1 MPPSKSYRRVM
12 LGRKSIHAAEC
23 FAGNF
28 VGAGFGINEDL
39 TGHLPDSWRDFN
51 KEYVPKWMALH
62 PGKSKISAGL
72 SCGALWV
79 VCKGLKSGDIVLCP
93 DGAGSYRVGEIA
105 GDYQYVPSGNLP
117 HRRPV
122 RWLDVS
128 IPRDSMSEALR
139 NSTGSIGTV
148 SEVTAYADEIDR
160 LIGAAAAPAIIAADP
175 SIEDPAAFA
184 MEAHLEHFLVANWGQ
199 TAFGQDFTIFEEDG
213 EQVGKQ
219 YETDAGRIDI
229 LAVSKDKKRLLV
241 IELKRGRI
249 SDIVVGQLLRYM
261 GYVKEELAEVD
272 QVVEGVIIGLEDD
285 QKLRWAIAPVPAI
298 KFYRYQI
305 NFKLIGA

>member
-1 MPPSKSYRRVM
+1 MPPNKSYRRVM
-12 LGRKSIHAAEC
+12 LGRKSMHAPEC

-28 VGAGFGINEDL
+28 IGAGFGIQEDL
-39 TGHLPDSWRDFN
+39 ADHLPDSWREFN

-79 VCKGLKSGDIVLCP
+79 VCKGLKFGDIVLCP

-105 GDYQYVPSGNLP
+105 GDYHYVPGGNLP
-117 HRRPV
+117 HQRTV

-128 IPRDSMSEALR
+128 IRRDEMSEALR

-160 LIGAAAAPAIIAADP
+160 LIGAAAAPTIIATDS

-199 TAFGQDFTIFEEDG
+199 TVFGQDFTIFEEDG

-229 LAVSKDKKRLLV
+229 LAISKDKKRLLV
-241 IELKRGRI
+241 IELKRGRT
-249 SDIVVGQLLRYM
+249 SDVVVGQLLRYM
-261 GYVKEELAEVD
+261 GYAKEELAEPG
-272 QVVEGVIIGLEDD
+272 QTVEGVIIGLEED
-285 QKLRWAIAPVPAI
+285 QKLRWAIAPVPSI
-298 KFYRYQI
+298 RFYRYQI
-305 NFKLIGA
+305 SFKLIGG

>member
-1 MPPSKSYRRVM
+1 MPPNKSYRRVM
-12 LGRKSIHAAEC
+12 LGRKSMHAPEC

-28 VGAGFGINEDL
+28 IGAGFGIQEDL
-39 TGHLPDSWRDFN
+39 ADHLPDSWREFN

-79 VCKGLKSGDIVLCP
+79 VCKGLKFGDIVLCP

-105 GDYQYVPSGNLP
+105 GDYHYVPGGNLP
-117 HRRPV
+117 HRRTV

-128 IPRDSMSEALR
+128 IRRDEMSEALR

-160 LIGAAAAPAIIAADP
+160 LIGAAAAPTIIATDS

-199 TAFGQDFTIFEEDG
+199 TVFGQDFTIFEEDG

-229 LAVSKDKKRLLV
+229 LAISKDKKRLLV
-241 IELKRGRI
+241 IELKRGRT
-249 SDIVVGQLLRYM
+249 SDVVVGQLLRYM
-261 GYVKEELAEVD
+261 GYAKEELAEPG
-272 QVVEGVIIGLEDD
+272 QTVEGVIIGLEED
-285 QKLRWAIAPVPAI
+285 QKLRWAIAPVPSI
-298 KFYRYQI
+298 RFYRYQI
-305 NFKLIGA
+305 SFKLIGG

>member
-28 VGAGFGINEDL
+28 IGAGFGINEDL
-39 TGHLPDSWRDFN
+39 NGHLPDSWRDFN
-51 KEYVPKWMALH
+51 KEFVPKWMALH
-62 PGKSKISAGL
+62 PNKSKISAGL

-79 VCKGLKSGDIVLCP
+79 ICKGLKSGDVVLCP
-93 DGAGSYRVGEIA
+93 DGAGSYRVGEIT
-105 GDYQYVPSGNLP
+105 GDYHYVPGGNLP
-117 HRRPV
+117 HRRSV
-122 RWLDVS
+122 RWLDVL

-148 SEVTAYADEIDR
+148 SEVTAHAEEIDK
-160 LIGAAAAPAIIAADP
+160 LIGTATRPGIIATDNV
-175 SIEDPAAFA
+175 IEDPVAFA
-184 MEAHLEHFLVANWGQ
+184 MESHLEHFLVANWTQ

-229 LAVSKDKKRLLV
+229 LAVSRDKKRLLV
-241 IELKRGRI
+241 IELKRGRT
-249 SDIVVGQLLRYM
+249 SDVVVGQLLRYM
-261 GYVKEELAEVD
+261 GYVKEELAEPE
-272 QVVEGVIIGLEDD
+272 QTVEGVVIGLEDD
-285 QKLRWAIAPVPAI
+285 QKLRWAIAPVPSI

-305 NFKLIGA
+305 SFKLIGG

>member
-1 MPPSKSYRRVM
+1 MPQPKSYRRIF
-12 LGRKSIHAAEC
+12 LGKKSMHATEC

-28 VGAGFGINEDL
+28 IGAGFLHEDL
-39 TGHLPDSWRDFN
+39 TDHLPESWRDFN
-51 KEYVPKWMALH
+51 KEYIPKWMALH
-62 PGKSKISAGL
+62 PTKSKISAGL

-79 VCKGLKSGDIVLCP
+79 ICKGLRLGDIVLCP
-93 DGAGSYRVGEIA
+93 DGAGSYRVGEIV
-105 GDYQYVPSGNLP
+105 GDYQYVHDGNLP
-117 HRRPV
+117 HHRPV

-148 SEVTAYADEIDR
+148 SEVTAYSDEIDR
-160 LIGAAAAPAIIAADP
+160 LIGSAAVPQIIVTDNT
-175 SIEDPAAFA
+175 IEDPAAFA
-184 MEAHLEHFLVANWGQ
+184 MESHLEHFLVANWGQ
-199 TAFGQDFTIFEEDG
+199 TVFGQDFTIFEEDG
-213 EQVGKQ
+213 EQVGEQ

-249 SDIVVGQLLRYM
+249 SDVVVGQLLRYM
-261 GYVKEELAEVD
+261 GYVKEELAEAD
-272 QVVEGVIIGLEDD
+272 QTVEGVIIGLKDD
-285 QKLRWAIAPVPAI
+285 QKLRWAIGPVPSI

-305 NFKLIGA
+305 SFKLIGS

>member
-1 MPPSKSYRRVM
+1 M

-23 FAGNF
+23 FAGSF
-28 VGAGFGINEDL
+28 IGANFGISEDL
-39 TGHLPDSWRDFN
+39 ANHLPDSWRDFN
-51 KEYVPKWMALH
+51 KAFVPKWMALH
-62 PGKSKISAGL
+62 PDKSRISAGL

-79 VCKGLKSGDIVLCP
+79 VCKGLKPGDTVLCP

-105 GDYQYVPSGNLP
+105 GDYQYVPGGNLP

-122 RWLDVS
+122 RWLDVL

-148 SEVTAYADEIDR
+148 SEVTAYADEIER
-160 LIGAAAAPAIIAADP
+160 LIGATAAPRIVATD
-175 SIEDPAAFA
+175 STIEDPIAFA
-184 MEAHLEHFLVANWGQ
+184 MESHLEHFLVANWGQ
-199 TAFGQDFTIFEEDG
+199 TEFGQAFTIFEEDG

-229 LAVSKDKKRLLV
+229 LAVSKDRKRLLV
-241 IELKRGRI
+241 IELKRGRM
-249 SDIVVGQLLRYM
+249 SDVVVGQLLRYM
-261 GYVKEELAEVD
+261 GYVKEELAEPE
-272 QVVEGVIIGLEDD
+272 QTVEGVVIGLEDD
-285 QKLRWAIAPVPAI
+285 QKLRWAIAPVPAV

-305 NFKLIGA
+305 NFKLIEG

>member
-28 VGAGFGINEDL
+28 IGADFGINENL
-39 TGHLPDSWRDFN
+39 AGHLPDSWRDFN
-51 KEYVPKWMALH
+51 KAFVPKWMALH
-62 PGKSKISAGL
+62 PDKSKISAGL

-79 VCKGLKSGDIVLCP
+79 VCKGLKPGDTVLCP

-105 GDYQYVPSGNLP
+105 GDYQYVPGGNLP

-122 RWLDVS
+122 RWLDVL

-148 SEVTAYADEIDR
+148 SEVTAYADEIEK
-160 LIGAAAAPAIIAADP
+160 LIGATAAPRIVATD
-175 SIEDPAAFA
+175 STIEDPIAFA
-184 MEAHLEHFLVANWGQ
+184 MESHLEHFLVANWGQ
-199 TAFGQDFTIFEEDG
+199 TEFGQAFTIFEEDG

-229 LAVSKDKKRLLV
+229 LAVSKDRKRLLV
-241 IELKRGRI
+241 IELKRGRT
-249 SDIVVGQLLRYM
+249 SDVVVGQLLRYM
-261 GYVKEELAEVD
+261 GYVKEELAEPE
-272 QVVEGVIIGLEDD
+272 QTVEGVVIGLEDD
-285 QKLRWAIAPVPAI
+285 QKLRWAIAPVPVV

-305 NFKLIGA
+305 NFKLIGG

>member
-1 MPPSKSYRRVM
+1 MPSSKSYRRVM
-12 LGRKSIHAAEC
+12 LGRKSMHAAEC

-28 VGAGFGINEDL
+28 IGAGFGINEDL
-39 TGHLPDSWRDFN
+39 AGHLPDSWRDFN

-79 VCKGLKSGDIVLCP
+79 VCKGLKAGDVVLCP
-93 DGAGSYRVGEIA
+93 DGSGSYRAGEIA
-105 GDYQYVPSGNLP
+105 GDYEYAPGGNLP

-148 SEVTAYADEIDR
+148 SEVTAHADEIDR
-160 LIGAAAAPAIIAADP
+160 LIGAAAAPTIIATDS
-175 SIEDPAAFA
+175 SIEDPIAFA

-229 LAVSKDKKRLLV
+229 LAASKDKKRLLV
-241 IELKRGRI
+241 IELKRGRT
-249 SDIVVGQLLRYM
+249 SDMVVGQLLRYM
-261 GYVKEELAEVD
+261 GYVKEELAEAD
-272 QVVEGVIIGLEDD
+272 QAVEGVIIGLEDD
-285 QKLRWAIAPVPAI
+285 QKLRWAIAPVPSI

-305 NFKLIGA
+305 NFKLIGV

>member
-1 MPPSKSYRRVM
+1 M
-12 LGRKSIHAAEC
+12 LGRKSMHAPEC
-23 FAGNF
+23 FAGNYI
-28 VGAGFGINEDL
+28 GAAFGINEDL
-39 TGHLPDSWRDFN
+39 AGHLPDSWRDFN
-51 KEYVPKWMALH
+51 KEYIPKWVALN
-62 PGKSKISAGL
+62 PGKSKVSAGL

-79 VCKGLKSGDIVLCP
+79 VAKGLKNGDIVLCP
-93 DGAGSYRVGEIA
+93 DGDGSYRVGEIA
-105 GDYQYVPSGNLP
+105 GEYQYVPNGNLP

-122 RWLDVS
+122 RWRDVS

-139 NSTGSIGTV
+139 NSTGSLGTV
-148 SEVTAYADEIDR
+148 SNVTGHADEIDR
-160 LIGAAAAPAIIAADP
+160 LIGAAAAPTIIATDAT
-175 SIEDPAAFA
+175 IEDPIAFA

-199 TAFGQDFTIFEEDG
+199 TVFGQDFTIFEEDG

-229 LAVSKDKKRLLV
+229 LAISKDRKRLLV

-261 GYVKEELAEVD
+261 GYVKEELAEPD
-272 QVVEGVIIGLEDD
+272 QTVEGVIIGFEDD
-285 QKLRWAIAPVPAI
+285 QKLRWAIAPVPSI

-305 NFKLIGA
+305 NFKLIEV